1 MGLRENEKETRERKR
16 GGQEIER
23 EVRDGEN
30 KGSGKEEGGRERR
43 PERKRGERKSFDVF
57 SSPERASGRMVDPKL
72 APLLEGTDWFIKR
85 SHCPHASEHDGINA
99 GITLYLIH
107 YRGTLA
113 NLI

>member
-1 MGLRENEKETRERKR
+1 MW
-16 GGQEIER
+16 
-23 EVRDGEN
+23 DGEN
-30 KGSGKEEGGRERR
+30 KGRGKEEGGRGRR
-43 PERKRGERKSFDVF
+43 AERKRGERKSFDVF
-57 SSPERASGRMVDPKL
+57 PSPERASGRMVDPKL

-85 SHCPHASEHDGINA
+85 SHRPHASEHDGINA